1 MTILHWDVTYSKQR
15 DGYVQKVRLVVTAPT
30 RTEAIFEAVHAARN
44 RGHDGV
50 TIDHVARIS

>member
-1 MTILHWDVTYSKQR
+1 MISHWNITYSLHR
-15 DGYVQKVRLVVTAPT
+15 ADGYDQKVKLVVTAPT

-44 RGHDGV
+44 RGHDRV